1 MFRYYV
7 IATCI
12 VLTIAVLATAW
23 SNRDRIRATV
33 SPQAS
38 APHYAPAST
47 PHGGFEAAGG
57 TGGAPV
63 RGDAPWALSALPD
76 CLIQQSEAT
85 GSLAYVRSKLP
96 EGATAVTTGTILRYG
111 PCTILVRD
119 GEALVSRG
127 EDRMRIP
134 PHVTLYRAGNGLALL
149 RESGVRG
156 ELRVYLP
163 PAF

>member
-1 MFRYYV
+1 MRYYV

-33 SPQAS
+33 SPHTTPAR
-38 APHYAPAST
+38 YAPAST
-47 PHGGFEAAGG
+47 PHGGFEAPGG
-57 TGGAPV
+57 AAGAPV

-76 CLIQQSEAT
+76 CLIQRSEAT
-85 GSLAYVRSKLP
+85 GSLAYIHTKLP
-96 EGATAVTTGTILRYG
+96 AGATAVLPGTILRYG

-127 EDRMRIP
+127 EDRLRIP
-134 PHVTLYRAGNGLALL
+134 PHVRLYRAGNALALV
-149 RESGVRG
+149 RDTGRRG
-156 ELRVYLP
+156 ELRVYSP

>member
-1 MFRYYV
+1 MLRYYV

-33 SPQAS
+33 SPQGTPA
-38 APHYAPAST
+38 HYTPAST
-47 PHGGFEAAGG
+47 PHGGFEGEGG

-85 GSLAYVRSKLP
+85 GTLAYVQSKMP
-96 EGATAVTTGTILRYG
+96 KGATVVSSGTILRYG
-111 PCTILVRD
+111 PCTIFVRD
-119 GEALVSRG
+119 GEAVVSRG
-127 EDRMRIP
+127 DDRLRIP
-134 PHVTLYRAGNGLALL
+134 PHVTLYRAGNALALL
-149 RESGVRG
+149 RASGSRG
-156 ELRVYLP
+156 ELRVYSS